1 MAQVNLKNIAK
12 SYDGKTLII
21 RDVSFDIQDK
31 EFAVLVG
38 PSGCGKST
46 IHRMIAGLEEITD
59 GDIFIG
65 GNRVNDLQP
74 KDRDIAMVFQNYA
87 LYPHMTVYQNMAFG
101 LKLKKIPKKE
111 IDQRVRRAAEIL
123 EITELLNRRPGAMS
137 GGQRQRVAIGRAIV
151 RDPKVF
157 LFDEPLSN
165 LDAKLRVQMRVE
177 LQKLHQK
184 LQATMVYVTH
194 DQTEAMTLGDRI
206 VVLKDGD
213 IMQIGKPMELYNDPQ
228 NKFVAGFIG
237 SPPINLLEGMIKRDD
252 TLKFIHEESGAI
264 INLSEQKHP
273 FLQVHIDKKLF
284 LGIRPEDIHSRP
296 QNNPQQYSKLTLPVN
311 ALEQMG
317 NENLVYSQL
326 GTSQV
331 IARFKP
337 DARVE
342 VNSDTDFYLD
352 QNKMH
357 FFDPDSEGVIK

>member
-1 MAQVNLKNIAK
+1 
-12 SYDGKTLII
+12 
-21 RDVSFDIQDK
+21 
-31 EFAVLVG
+31 
-38 PSGCGKST
+38 
-46 IHRMIAGLEEITD
+46 
-59 GDIFIG
+59 
-65 GNRVNDLQP
+65 
-74 KDRDIAMVFQNYA
+74 
-87 LYPHMTVYQNMAFG
+87 
-101 LKLKKIPKKE
+101 
-111 IDQRVRRAAEIL
+111 
-123 EITELLNRRPGAMS
+123 MS

-296 QNNPQQYSKLTLPVN
+296 QNSPQQYSKLTLPVN